1 MSDEEPKPQAP
12 GWGTPATVVGL
23 SSVVAVAIAN
33 IKELEPFLD
42 RQGMNALI
50 VLTGLGLIVTFAMKV
65 IPAIERAVESWR
77 HNSEKLTDNY
87 HQQTAILD
95 RMDQRHAV
103 DSEKIDELHRE
114 VVVKRSAIPS

>member
-1 MSDEEPKPQAP
+1 
-12 GWGTPATVVGL
+12 VGL
-23 SSVVAVAIAN
+23 SGVLAVAVAN
-33 IKELEPFLD
+33 IEKLEPFLD
-42 RQGMNALI
+42 KQGMNALI

-114 VVVKRSAIPS
+114 VVVKRSAVNS

>member
-1 MSDEEPKPQAP
+1 MSDEEQKQQP
-12 GWGTPATVVGL
+12 GWGAPATAVGL
-23 SSVVAVAIAN
+23 SGVLAVAVAN
-33 IKELEPFLD
+33 IEKLEPFLD
-42 RQGMNALI
+42 KQGMNALI

>member
-1 MSDEEPKPQAP
+1 VSDEEQKPQP
-12 GWGTPATVVGL
+12 GWGAPATAVGL
-23 SSVVAVAIAN
+23 SGVLAVAVAN
-33 IKELEPFLD
+33 IEKLEPFLD
-42 RQGMNALI
+42 KQGMNALI
-50 VLTGLGLIVTFAMKV
+50 VLTGLGLIVTFAVKV

-77 HNSEKLTDNY
+77 HNSERLTDNY

-114 VVVKRSAIPS
+114 VVIKRSAGNS

>member
-1 MSDEEPKPQAP
+1 MSDEEQKPQP
-12 GWGTPATVVGL
+12 GWGAPATAVGL
-23 SSVVAVAIAN
+23 SGVLAVAVAN
-33 IKELEPFLD
+33 IEKLEPFLD
-42 RQGMNALI
+42 KQGMNALI

-114 VVVKRSAIPS
+114 VVVKRSAVNS